1 MAWKTIKLQIPH
13 KPYAIVDEDTNE
25 VICEIFETSNGDA
38 KNTAKKISFAPFMF
52 KFMKEHMKNLLKY
65 LPEDA
70 ENTKPLKN
78 LVELF
83 EGMK

>member
-1 MAWKTIKLQIPH
+1 
-13 KPYAIVDEDTNE
+13 
-25 VICEIFETSNGDA
+25 
-38 KNTAKKISFAPFMF
+38 
-52 KFMKEHMKNLLKY
+52 MKEHMKNLLKY

-83 EGMK
+83 DGMK